1 MTAAAGNG
9 YALADGE
16 WGVTLFLNHHDGVT
30 VIFTDFQLNALRL
43 FIAPVRPDRYAT
55 GNRACSG
62 CKRTTST
69 AADGI
74 TKEATEYR
82 AANRADGIAVI
93 AALDLDRTGMYDD
106 RRSRFAPAW
115 LLRLCKH
122 RRIGHCC

>member
-30 VIFTDFQLNALRL
+30 VIFTDFQLNALRFVHRAL
-43 FIAPVRPDRYAT
+43 YALTGYAT

-74 TKEATEYR
+74 TKEATDEE
-82 AANRADGIAVI
+82 VI
-93 AALDLDRTGMYDD
+93 AAAKAANADT
-106 RRSRFAPAW
+106 SSAPCPAATRW
-115 LLRLCKH
+115 S
-122 RRIGHCC
+122 